1 MVQLGTGE
9 REIQNCVA
17 KFHSVPASPMQP
29 KPLAQP
35 PGQHPLVHSI
45 AASVRGAWESLP
57 GLEIL
62 PCDQDLRF
70 VSGHLDGEGLSIGN
84 ELYSCVGLR
93 KLHLEVARLGNGLQI
108 LHSVWFPDPHYDL
121 PIFGADI
128 VAGPAGISAAIVDL
142 SPTSDALP
150 DRVLNRLEAKP
161 WPAFRQVRDLPAW
174 GAAIF
179 SSKVCFIRPDG
190 AEEERAFQDLVSH
203 YLQVMAT
210 SVIEATPEP
219 STALTT
225 VRRYEGQLN
234 YCLQQKRND
243 KTRRVLEKAFDS
255 AWADR
260 YIDMLLFDNP
270 PAP

>member
-1 MVQLGTGE
+1 
-9 REIQNCVA
+9 
-17 KFHSVPASPMQP
+17 MQP
-29 KPLAQP
+29 KPLAPP
-35 PGQHPLVHSI
+35 PGQHPLVHAL
-45 AASVRGAWESLP
+45 AASIRSAWAELP

-62 PCDQDLRF
+62 PCDEDLRF
-70 VSGHLDGEGLSIGN
+70 IQGQLDGEGLSIGN
-84 ELYSCVGLR
+84 ELFRCIGLR

-128 VAGPAGISAAIVDL
+128 VTGPAGVSAAIVDL

-150 DRVLNRLEAKP
+150 EQLIQRLEAKP

-174 GAAIF
+174 GSVIF
-179 SSKVCFIRPDG
+179 SNKVCFIRPDG
-190 AEEERAFQDLVSH
+190 ADEEAAFLELVSH

-210 SVIEATPEP
+210 SVMEATPEP
-219 STALTT
+219 SSALTT

-260 YIDMLLFDNP
+260 YIDLLLFDNP
-270 PAP
+270 PEPR

>member
-1 MVQLGTGE
+1 
-9 REIQNCVA
+9 
-17 KFHSVPASPMQP
+17 MQP

-35 PGQHPLVHSI
+35 PGQHPLVHAL
-45 AASVRGAWESLP
+45 AASIRSAWAGLP

-62 PCDQDLRF
+62 PCEEDLRF
-70 VSGHLDGEGLSIGN
+70 IQGQLDGEGLSIGN
-84 ELYSCVGLR
+84 ELFRCIGLR

-108 LHSVWFPDPHYDL
+108 LHSVWFPDPHYNL

-128 VAGPAGISAAIVDL
+128 VAGPAGVSAAIVDL

-150 DRVLNRLEAKP
+150 EQLIQRLEARP
-161 WPAFRQVRDLPAW
+161 WPAFRQVRELPAW
-174 GAAIF
+174 GSAIF
-179 SSKVCFIRPDG
+179 SNKVCFIRPDG
-190 AEEERAFQDLVSH
+190 ADEEAAFQELVSH

-243 KTRRVLEKAFDS
+243 KTRRVLEKAFNPE
-255 AWADR
+255 WADR
-260 YIDMLLFDNP
+260 YIEELLFDDP
-270 PAP
+270 LPLQ